1 MLLRSADD
9 LDPGDDLGDWDL
21 IVGLS
26 PCRWAN
32 CCSGD
37 SVASDLMFGSMGNC
51 SFVCVV
57 VGVQLWLILLL
68 FDSSLSDVV
77 ERRVDCLGCILDRC
91 SSSLSL
97 ICRQSVQV
105 KLRIY

>member
-1 MLLRSADD
+1 MSVGSSGVPEIDVCVPRYERSYLYGEAMDAQFRMLLRSADD
-9 LDPGDDLGDWDL
+9 LDPGDDLRDWDL

-57 VGVQLWLILLL
+57 VGVQ
-68 FDSSLSDVV
+68 S
-77 ERRVDCLGCILDRC
+77 
-91 SSSLSL
+91 
-97 ICRQSVQV
+97 
-105 KLRIY
+105 